1 MSLNCPS
8 PRPHNKRSNIQLQFL
23 SLCRL
28 QQFAMPSRLA
38 VVLVSLLL
46 ATPALIFWLW
56 LVILPARVAMLCP
69 EGCWCDPGGNY
80 INCSRSSLNSMT
92 VTFHTDVRTLKLDHI
107 NLTSLKKDT
116 FLSRGLTQLERLS
129 TKSCGITRVEPGA
142 FNGLMKLEQLSLMG
156 NMIREIEPRT
166 FENMTTLEEL
176 YLVSNKIEHLEPDAF
191 WGLSSIDGIWLDG
204 NKIEYLH
211 PEVFINLPHLSILS
225 LRGNQMLYIPTDRH
239 FISSNSLTYL
249 GISECNVSSVSVA
262 TFAHLRALKML
273 DLSRNNLRSVDR
285 NISTVLP
292 KLSAMH
298 LYDNPLQCD
307 CQLQEVW
314 RWYQDHNIQTGPT
327 EMVPE
332 CETPSEVQGVSWGV
346 LEKAQCLDD
355 NISYHGDYEHKR
367 YKYTDDIHDEYMQGY
382 IKYMSFVKYVQ
393 ASIYAAL
400 FIFGTTGNVILLI
413 IIICN
418 KDMRTVPNMY
428 ILNLATSDVISL
440 TINLPLS
447 QANFMSNT
455 WQYGE
460 FMCKFFEFSRRLSV
474 GLSAYSVAVLS
485 IQRYNVTVKPFHIVV
500 SSPTT
505 CRVTMATIC
514 GVWIVAALFAL
525 PSALS
530 KHADTHC
537 SYYRSEVYYEKVA
550 VFELF
555 VSCILPLCVIV
566 FSYIGTARH
575 LLKSALPISDD
586 TQHPQANTR
595 KNIAKIVLGLG
606 VVFVISYVPYHILW
620 TYIVYKDYIE
630 EMEIMYTYSAS
641 TCLLVFNSC
650 FNPVALC
657 CTSLA
662 FRRQFKR
669 YLTCCCKRKTPNT
682 AFELTK
688 IT

>member
-1 MSLNCPS
+1 
-8 PRPHNKRSNIQLQFL
+8 
-23 SLCRL
+23 
-28 QQFAMPSRLA
+28 MPSRLT
-38 VVLVSLLL
+38 VLVSLLL
-46 ATPALIFWLW
+46 ATTAVIFWLW
-56 LVILPARVAMLCP
+56 LVILPARVAILCP

-80 INCSRSSLNSMT
+80 INCSRSSLNSIT
-92 VTFHTDVRTLKLDHI
+92 VTFHTDVRTLKLDYI

-129 TKSCGITRVEPGA
+129 TKGCGITRVEPGA
-142 FNGLMKLEQLSLMG
+142 FNGLMKLEQLSMMS
-156 NMIREIEPRT
+156 NMIREIEART
-166 FENMTTLEEL
+166 FENMTMLEEL

-191 WGLSSIDGIWLDG
+191 WGLSSLDGIWLDG

-249 GISECNVSSVSVA
+249 GIPECNVSSVSVA

-285 NISTVLP
+285 NISIVLP
-292 KLSAMH
+292 KLSAMY

-307 CQLQEVW
+307 CQLMEVW
-314 RWYQDHNIQTGPT
+314 RWCQDYNIQTVYET
-327 EMVPE
+327 EVPE
-332 CETPSEVQGVSWGV
+332 CDTPSEVKGVSWGV

-367 YKYTDDIHDEYMQGY
+367 HKYTDDIHDEYMQGY
-382 IKYMSFVKYVQ
+382 IKYRSFVKYVQ

-485 IQRYNVTVKPFHIVV
+485 IQRYNVTVNPLHIFV

-505 CRVTMATIC
+505 CRLTVATIC

-530 KHADTHC
+530 KHADSHC
-537 SYYRSEVYYEKVA
+537 SHYRSEVYYEKVA
-550 VFELF
+550 VFELL

-620 TYIVYKDYIE
+620 TYIVFKDYIE

-669 YLTCCCKRKTPNT
+669 YLTCCCRRKAPDT

-688 IT
+688 ST